1 MVPDPAVV
9 WTGHGAQLGAAV
21 LGLERLHQF
30 GAVRQQAVLHV
41 DAGERRGKLTQI
53 ARRRPDQAAELT
65 EGPVSRRHGLVAA
78 RHDQRQPLGIV
89 AARLDPNVAGL
100 RSEEHTS
107 ELQSLMRTTYAVL
120 CLKKKKEY
128 HNQPKS
134 EDQN

>member
-89 AARLDPNVAGL
+89 AARLAPNVAGL
-100 RSEEHTS
+100 DGAGGRASGQASWGAGWCRYVALVGAPGT
-107 ELQSLMRTTYAVL
+107 L
-120 CLKKKKEY
+120 
-128 HNQPKS
+128 
-134 EDQN
+134 

>member
-1 MVPDPAVV
+1 MANVTSLFVLMVRRPPRSTRTDTLFPDTTLFRSAVV

-65 EGPVSRRHGLVAA
+65 EGP
-78 RHDQRQPLGIV
+78 DRQSGV
-89 AARLDPNVAGL
+89 
-100 RSEEHTS
+100 
-107 ELQSLMRTTYAVL
+107 
-120 CLKKKKEY
+120 
-128 HNQPKS
+128 
-134 EDQN
+134 